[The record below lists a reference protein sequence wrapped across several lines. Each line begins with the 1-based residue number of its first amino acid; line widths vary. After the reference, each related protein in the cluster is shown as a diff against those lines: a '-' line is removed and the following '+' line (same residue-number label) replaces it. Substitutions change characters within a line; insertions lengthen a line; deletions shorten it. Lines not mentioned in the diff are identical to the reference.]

1 MKKDW
6 GISHSAHIFEPFG
19 YSIFQAVDYGKVPIL
34 AEDWL
39 PQYKYP
45 LRASNPKDF
54 KLQYERI
61 CKMGLDERRDIL
73 FPLREYLTEHF
84 GNKQRWVEQMLRI
97 YNS

>member
-19 YSIFQAVDYGKVPIL
+19 YSIFQAVDYGKIPIL

-39 PQYKYP
+39 TEYEYP
-45 LRASNPKDF
+45 LRASNSADF
-54 KLQYERI
+54 KSQYERI
-61 CKMGLDERRDIL
+61 CRMGLDERRDIL
-73 FPLREYLTEHF
+73 FPLREYLDEKF
-84 GNKQRWVEQMLRI
+84 GNKERWVEQMLRI